1 MAAVVPEEEH
11 APSLIVAEREA
22 PARGEEAEVLEMGV
36 VLGVEVEEVP
46 ARSEEAEVLGA
57 TCVVQGVVV
66 DEGPPLTNGSLRDW
80 VKRWCS
86 GDRGG
91 LPPISTWNTSQV
103 TDMSFLF
110 GVRHGWMEGDS
121 QYNGCVLSTASFNEN
136 ISAWDTS
143 SVKNMESM
151 FCGASAFNQPLGDWS
166 VDKVTNMCGMFQG
179 AWAFNQPIGDWSVDK
194 VTNMCWINMCGMF
207 GGAWAF
213 N

>member
-11 APSLIVAEREA
+11 APSLMVAEREA
-22 PARGEEAEVLEMGV
+22 PARREEAGVLEMGV

-91 LPPISTWNTSQV
+91 FFAHSDVEYESGHGHEQALLGRI
-103 TDMSFLF
+103 LF
-110 GVRHGWMEGDS
+110 
-121 QYNGCVLSTASFNEN
+121 
-136 ISAWDTS
+136 
-143 SVKNMESM
+143 
-151 FCGASAFNQPLGDWS
+151 
-166 VDKVTNMCGMFQG
+166 
-179 AWAFNQPIGDWSVDK
+179 
-194 VTNMCWINMCGMF
+194 
-207 GGAWAF
+207 
-213 N
+213 

>member
-46 ARSEEAEVLGA
+46 TRSEEAEVLGA
-57 TCVVQGVVV
+57 TGVVQGVVV
-66 DEGPPLTNGSLRDW
+66 DEGPPLTNRSLRVW

-103 TDMSFLF
+103 TDMSNLF
-110 GVRHGWMEGDS
+110 QDKSE
-121 QYNGCVLSTASFNEN
+121 FNDD
-136 ISAWDTS
+136 IGAWDTS
-143 SVKNMESM
+143 GVTNMACM
-151 FCGASAFNQPLGDWS
+151 FLDASAFNQPLGDWRLA
-166 VDKVTNMCGMFQG
+166 CGCDTESMFENTYFRNSRPVKESCC
-179 AWAFNQPIGDWSVDK
+179 AIS
-194 VTNMCWINMCGMF
+194 
-207 GGAWAF
+207 
-213 N
+213 

>member
-1 MAAVVPEEEH
+1 
-11 APSLIVAEREA
+11 VAEREA

-103 TDMSFLF
+103 TDMSNLF
-110 GVRHGWMEGDS
+110 QDK
-121 QYNGCVLSTASFNEN
+121 SFNDD
-136 ISAWDTS
+136 IGVWDTS
-143 SVKNMESM
+143 GVTNMCGM
-151 FCGASAFNQPLGDWS
+151 FCGASAFNQPLGAWRLGSDC
-166 VDKVTNMCGMFQG
+166 DTGDMFYNTNFRNSRPVKPCCS
-179 AWAFNQPIGDWSVDK
+179 IS
-194 VTNMCWINMCGMF
+194 
-207 GGAWAF
+207 
-213 N
+213 